1 MFSWLGSNNNLEFNN
16 IDKDTI
22 FLVDNDVDHSQ
33 SLFKQLVTSSKDA
46 FSRPSLI
53 CKYINDI
60 PDDKIIKIVI
70 NTRGGELVNCE
81 KILKKLLKH
90 KAGYKAYVRNE
101 CYSAG
106 AIIALG
112 ANEIVMNNDSYIGK
126 IDPQQDSEQ
135 LIIWSTLEEKYIDSK
150 NIYNVKNSRFTMN
163 YMTK

>member
-60 PDDKIIKIVI
+60 PDDKIAGLSIPTGIPLIYELDEGLKP
-70 NTRGGELVNCE
+70 TSKYYLRG
-81 KILKKLLKH
+81 
-90 KAGYKAYVRNE
+90 
-101 CYSAG
+101 
-106 AIIALG
+106 
-112 ANEIVMNNDSYIGK
+112 D
-126 IDPQQDSEQ
+126 
-135 LIIWSTLEEKYIDSK
+135 
-150 NIYNVKNSRFTMN
+150 
-163 YMTK
+163 